1 MCDFDKQK
9 GPGRLMKKGLTLIV
23 IGHVNF
29 ILSAIVHGSV
39 LRHVSKPSNEI
50 STEYTASNI
59 ISVTSGLL
67 SIASGIVAILV
78 SRNITNLK
86 LHIGLLVSSFLNAL
100 LSLACLVGLIMAI
113 SLTISSDGSHLMK
126 GCNSTNM
133 PANARSPVIVNC
145 PFDATRIYVSL
156 STRIHLKTTTKV
168 DTTLALW
175 FTCGV
180 LSALEAGLSVWCFI
194 VGLQLRG
201 IGPCAQNYIREQL
214 EEQALASG
222 SKMDQHHTTQGERLI
237 AHQSANA

>member
-1 MCDFDKQK
+1 
-9 GPGRLMKKGLTLIV
+9 MKKGLTLIV

-145 PFDATRIYVSL
+145 PFDATRIY
-156 STRIHLKTTTKV
+156 

-237 AHQSANA
+237 AHQSTNA

>member
-1 MCDFDKQK
+1 
-9 GPGRLMKKGLTLIV
+9 MKKGLTLIV
-23 IGHVNF
+23 VGHVNF

-78 SRNITNLK
+78 SRNITNWK

-145 PFDATRIYVSL
+145 PFDATRIY
-156 STRIHLKTTTKV
+156 

>member
-1 MCDFDKQK
+1 
-9 GPGRLMKKGLTLIV
+9 MKKGLTLIV

-39 LRHVSKPSNEI
+39 LRHVSKPSNVI

-78 SRNITNLK
+78 SRNITILK

-100 LSLACLVGLIMAI
+100 LSLACLLGLIMAI

-133 PANARSPVIVNC
+133 PVNARSPVIVNC
-145 PFDATRIYVSL
+145 PFDATRIY
-156 STRIHLKTTTKV
+156 

-222 SKMDQHHTTQGERLI
+222 SKMDQHHTTQGEHLI

>member
-50 STEYTASNI
+50 STEYTVTNI
-59 ISVTSGLL
+59 ISVTSGL
-67 SIASGIVAILV
+67 
-78 SRNITNLK
+78 
-86 LHIGLLVSSFLNAL
+86 LHIGLLVSSFLNAF
-100 LSLACLVGLIMAI
+100 LSLACLVGLILAI
-113 SLTISSDGSHLMK
+113 SMTISADGSTLMK

-133 PANARSPVIVNC
+133 PVNARSPVIVNC
-145 PFDATRIYVSL
+145 PFDATRIY
-156 STRIHLKTTTKV
+156 

-175 FTCGV
+175 FTCATFT
-180 LSALEAGLSVWCFI
+180 ALEAGLSVWCFI

-201 IGPCAQNYIREQL
+201 IGPCAQTYIREQL
-214 EEQALASG
+214 EEEALASG
-222 SKMDQHHTTQGERLI
+222 SKMDQDHTTQGERLI
-237 AHQSANA
+237 AHHSASA

>member
-39 LRHVSKPSNEI
+39 LRHVSKPSDGI
-50 STEYTASNI
+50 STEYTVSNI

-78 SRNITNLK
+78 SRNITNWK

-100 LSLACLVGLIMAI
+100 LSLACFVGLILAI
-113 SLTISSDGSHLMK
+113 SLTISSDGSVLMK
-126 GCNSTNM
+126 GCKSTNVTV
-133 PANARSPVIVNC
+133 NARSPVIVNC
-145 PFDATRIYVSL
+145 PFDATRIY
-156 STRIHLKTTTKV
+156 

-175 FTCGV
+175 FTC
-180 LSALEAGLSVWCFI
+180 SIFTALEAGLSVWCFI

-201 IGPCAQNYIREQL
+201 IGPCAQTYIREQL
-214 EEQALASG
+214 EEEALASG
-222 SKMDQHHTTQGERLI
+222 SKMDQRHTTQGERLI
-237 AHQSANA
+237 AHQADSA

>member
-1 MCDFDKQK
+1 
-9 GPGRLMKKGLTLIV
+9 MKKGLTLIV

-86 LHIGLLVSSFLNAL
+86 LHIGLLVSSFLNAF
-100 LSLACLVGLIMAI
+100 LSLACLVGLILAI
-113 SLTISSDGSHLMK
+113 SMTISADGSTLMK
-126 GCNSTNM
+126 GCNNSTNM
-133 PANARSPVIVNC
+133 PVNARSPVIANC
-145 PFDATRIYVSL
+145 PFDATRIY
-156 STRIHLKTTTKV
+156 

-175 FTCGV
+175 FTC
-180 LSALEAGLSVWCFI
+180 SAFTALEAGLSVWCFI

-214 EEQALASG
+214 EEEALASR
-222 SKMDQHHTTQGERLI
+222 SKMDQDHATQGERLI
-237 AHQSANA
+237 AHHSASA

>member
-50 STEYTASNI
+50 STEYTVSNI

-78 SRNITNLK
+78 SRNITNSK
-86 LHIGLLVSSFLNAL
+86 LHIGLLVSSFLNAF
-100 LSLACLVGLIMAI
+100 LSLACLVGLILAI
-113 SLTISSDGSHLMK
+113 GMTISADGSTLMK
-126 GCNSTNM
+126 GCNSTNT
-133 PANARSPVIVNC
+133 PVNARSPVIVNC
-145 PFDATRIYVSL
+145 PFDATRIY
-156 STRIHLKTTTKV
+156 

-175 FTCGV
+175 FTC
-180 LSALEAGLSVWCFI
+180 SAFTALEAGLSVWCFI
-194 VGLQLRG
+194 VALQLRG
-201 IGPCAQNYIREQL
+201 IGPCAQTYLKEQL
-214 EEQALASG
+214 EEEALASG
-222 SKMDQHHTTQGERLI
+222 SKMDQDRTTQGERLI
-237 AHQSANA
+237 AHHSTSA

>member
-1 MCDFDKQK
+1 MDTDMCDFDKQK

-50 STEYTASNI
+50 STEYTVSNI

-78 SRNITNLK
+78 SRNITNVK
-86 LHIGLLVSSFLNAL
+86 LHIGLLVSSFLNAF
-100 LSLACLVGLIMAI
+100 LSLACLVGLILAI
-113 SLTISSDGSHLMK
+113 SMTISADGSPLMK

-133 PANARSPVIVNC
+133 PVNARSPVIVSC
-145 PFDATRIYVSL
+145 PFDATRIY
-156 STRIHLKTTTKV
+156 

-175 FTCGV
+175 FTCAAFT
-180 LSALEAGLSVWCFI
+180 SLEAGLSVWCFI

-201 IGPCAQNYIREQL
+201 IGPCGQNYIREQL
-214 EEQALASG
+214 EEEALASR
-222 SKMDQHHTTQGERLI
+222 SKMDRNRTTQGERLI
-237 AHQSANA
+237 AHHSASA

>member
-50 STEYTASNI
+50 STEYTVSNI
-59 ISVTSGLL
+59 ISVSSGLL
-67 SIASGIVAILV
+67 SIGSGIVAILV
-78 SRNITNLK
+78 SRNIANWK

-100 LSLACLVGLIMAI
+100 LTLACLLGLILAI
-113 SLTISSDGSHLMK
+113 SLTISGDGSALMK

-133 PANARSPVIVNC
+133 PVNARSPVIVNC
-145 PFDATRIYVSL
+145 PFDATRIY
-156 STRIHLKTTTKV
+156 

-175 FTCGV
+175 FTCAAFTAV
-180 LSALEAGLSVWCFI
+180 EAGLSVWCFI

-214 EEQALASG
+214 EEEAQASR
-222 SKMDQHHTTQGERLI
+222 SKMEEDHMTQGVRLI
-237 AHQSANA
+237 AHHSASA

>member
-67 SIASGIVAILV
+67 
-78 SRNITNLK
+78 
-86 LHIGLLVSSFLNAL
+86 HIGLLVSSFLNAF
-100 LSLACLVGLIMAI
+100 LSLACLVGLVLAI
-113 SLTISSDGSHLMK
+113 SMTISADGSTLMK
-126 GCNSTNM
+126 GCNSTNV
-133 PANARSPVIVNC
+133 PVNARSPVIVNC
-145 PFDATRIYVSL
+145 PFDATRIY
-156 STRIHLKTTTKV
+156 

-175 FTCGV
+175 FTCATFT
-180 LSALEAGLSVWCFI
+180 SLEAGLSVWCFI

-201 IGPCAQNYIREQL
+201 IGPCAQTYIREQL
-214 EEQALASG
+214 EEEALASG
-222 SKMDQHHTTQGERLI
+222 SKMDQDHTTQGERLI
-237 AHQSANA
+237 AHHSASA

>member
-1 MCDFDKQK
+1 MCDFDKQR

-39 LRHVSKPSNEI
+39 LRHISKPSNAI
-50 STEYTASNI
+50 STEYTVSNI

-86 LHIGLLVSSFLNAL
+86 LHIGLLVSSFLNAF
-100 LSLACLVGLIMAI
+100 LSLACLVGLILAI
-113 SLTISSDGSHLMK
+113 SMTISADGSTLMK
-126 GCNSTNM
+126 GCNYTNV
-133 PANARSPVIVNC
+133 PVNARSPVIVNC
-145 PFDATRIYVSL
+145 PFDATRIYG
-156 STRIHLKTTTKV
+156 IQD

-175 FTCGV
+175 FTCATFT
-180 LSALEAGLSVWCFI
+180 ALEAGLSVWCFI

-201 IGPCAQNYIREQL
+201 IGPCAQTYIREQL
-214 EEQALASG
+214 EEYALASG
-222 SKMDQHHTTQGERLI
+222 SKMDQDHTTQGERLI
-237 AHQSANA
+237 AHHSASA